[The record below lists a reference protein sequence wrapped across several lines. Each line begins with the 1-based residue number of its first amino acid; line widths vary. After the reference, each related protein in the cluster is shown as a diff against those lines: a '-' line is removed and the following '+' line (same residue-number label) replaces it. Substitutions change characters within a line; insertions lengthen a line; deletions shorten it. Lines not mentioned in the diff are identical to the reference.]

1 MTTFNNSVY
10 KEIAQ
15 HIVDNINDHIDS
27 DTGDLHNALFNESY
41 YIVGYYQASQWL
53 KEHDIDAFECIEY
66 VQEYEKSNFGETHTK
81 INSESMVNMLAY
93 ILGDE
98 VLYSAMNDADVDT
111 NDTLTEDQAQGIIDV
126 LTSEYSL

>member
-41 YIVGYYQASQWL
+41 YIVGYYQASEWL
-53 KEHDIDAFECIEY
+53 KEHNIDAFDCIDY
-66 VQEYEKSNFGETHTK
+66 VQDYEKDNFGETNTK
-81 INSESMVNMLAY
+81 VNSESMVNMLAY
-93 ILGDE
+93 ILGEE
-98 VLYSAMNDADVDT
+98 VLYSAMNDADVDN
-111 NDTLTEDQAQGIIDV
+111 NDTLTEEQAQAIVDV
-126 LTSEYSL
+126 LTEEYSL